1 MAHLLLLRG
10 QKTLRRTHHNA
21 TRTTIAGRIF
31 EVIVGF
37 VLLVTGALIIYGI
50 HAHGWRKQGD
60 VWDVGFLLV
69 TEAYSIVGSLFILL
83 GLRYTLGR
91 PGFVERWISK
101 SLRRFFVAV
110 VLISFAILAAMI
122 FVFR

>member
-1 MAHLLLLRG
+1 MIWR
-10 QKTLRRTHHNA
+10 KMNA
-21 TRTTIAGRIF
+21 TTTPLRTLAGRIF
-31 EVIVGF
+31 EVIVGL
-37 VLLVTGALIIYGI
+37 VLLITGALIIYAF

-60 VWDVGFLLV
+60 VWDVGFFLL
-69 TEAYSIVGSLFILL
+69 TEAYSIVGALFILL

-101 SLRRFFVAV
+101 SLRHFFAAV

-122 FVFR
+122 FAFR